1 MTTDDRLLSGAAS
14 ESSLPPNKSSGD
26 IVERLRLNACRLSHE
41 SMDAFHMRRIRVELE
56 AADEIERLA
65 DYEQRVGSVLQEGC
79 GRPMTT
85 WQDIG
90 TAPHEVNVLLA
101 YWDEMMNRW
110 QMEAGMA
117 SWGWRRDG
125 VSNMSRHGQAT
136 HWMPLPSPPSKEG
149 E

>member
-1 MTTDDRLLSGAAS
+1 MT
-14 ESSLPPNKSSGD
+14 
-26 IVERLRLNACRLSHE
+26 
-41 SMDAFHMRRIRVELE
+41 
-56 AADEIERLA
+56 
-65 DYEQRVGSVLQEGC
+65 
-79 GRPMTT
+79 TT

-136 HWMPLPSPPSKEG
+136 HWMPLPAPPSPAKTDPAPSSVKER
-149 E
+149 

>member
-1 MTTDDRLLSGAAS
+1 
-14 ESSLPPNKSSGD
+14 
-26 IVERLRLNACRLSHE
+26 
-41 SMDAFHMRRIRVELE
+41 MDA
-56 AADEIERLA
+56 AAEVRTE
-65 DYEQRVGSVLQEGC
+65 

-110 QMEAGMA
+110 QVEAGMA

-136 HWMPLPSPPSKEG
+136 HWEKSRQWCG
-149 E
+149 YWQRRAD